1 MTNPQPWQLK
11 LKEILEQNKKDLIK
25 VEPKLILIKKTTK
38 SVTYFKTKKQDKE
51 EDDHDLWA
59 KRCLR

>member
-1 MTNPQPWQLK
+1 MTNLQPWQLK

-25 VEPKLILIKKTTK
+25 VESKPILIKKTTK
-38 SVTYFKTKKQDKE
+38 SVKTKKQDKE